1 MAGGFSLLKKNIKKV
16 DEYLQKQ
23 IKINKNNNI
32 NKYLSKHSFS
42 LLNNSLLIDLRKI
55 APFGSKN
62 PYPILLFNKIKIIKT
77 KIINKKHIFFVAKS
91 GIKSCEGMAFNS
103 VDSEIGNILLYYKR
117 EISIISELR
126 ESTYKNKSKLQLIL
140 KDIIN

>member
-1 MAGGFSLLKKNIKKV
+1 MAVGFSLLKKNIKKI

-23 IKINKNNNI
+23 IKINKKNNVNT
-32 NKYLSKHSFS
+32 YLSKHSLT
-42 LLNNSLLIDLRKI
+42 LLNNSLRTDLRKI

-62 PYPILLFNKIKIIKT
+62 PSPILLFNKIKIIKT

-117 EISIISELR
+117 EISIISELK